1 MQKAM
6 IRESLS
12 DRIFL
17 LFVYLMLSL
26 ILIAVAYPLVFI
38 ISSSFS
44 SSSAVIGGKV
54 WLWPVNPTLNGY
66 EAVYNYPEILTGF
79 LNSTLYTVLAVLIT
93 VSLTVLMAFPLS
105 RPNLAGKGIWMYA
118 LLFAM
123 IFNGGLIPFYLV
135 VKDLHMINTIWS
147 LLIPGGLNIFSVLV
161 AKTFFQNGIPAELY
175 DSAQVDGCNDFRFLG
190 TIALPLSKPILAVLV
205 LWAAVGQWNSYFSAM
220 IFLNNPDLFPLQL
233 ILRKILILNNVE
245 MTSMTLSP
253 ELLLKFEDMK
263 NLLKYALIVITSVPM
278 LLLYPF
284 AQKYFV
290 QGAMIG
296 SVKG

>member
-1 MQKAM
+1 MQKAI
-6 IRESLS
+6 IRESLP

-17 LFVYLMLSL
+17 LFIYLMLIL
-26 ILIAVAYPLVFI
+26 ILISVAYPLIFV

-66 EAVYNYPEILTGF
+66 EAIYNYPEILKGF
-79 LNSTLYTVLAVLIT
+79 LNSVFYTVLAVLIT

-105 RPNLAGKGIWMYA
+105 RPNLPGKGIWMYA

-135 VKDLHMINTIWS
+135 VRDLHMINTIWS

-161 AKTFFQNGIPAELY
+161 AKTFFQNGIPGELY

-190 TIALPLSKPILAVLV
+190 IIALPLSKPILAVLV
-205 LWAAVGQWNSYFSAM
+205 LWAAVGQWNSYFNAM

-296 SVKG
+296 SIKG